1 VVLALAWQ
9 ARSLRVS
16 IQVSLEL
23 VEDLVIFLWASFKR
37 TLAQL
42 LSAVDQFIEYWIVDT
57 NRFLLLRVIC
67 WEN

>member
-1 VVLALAWQ
+1 M
-9 ARSLRVS
+9 
-16 IQVSLEL
+16 SLEL